1 MTRFRA
7 AIEQHR
13 IFCFLPLLMIAAGCT
28 NLEFLEPN
36 TCGNLVVES
45 DAGEDCDGVDGCG
58 APGSANACRYT
69 CAVGSNGCPTDLGFQ
84 CGADF
89 ICRRPT
95 GQFSIGRSTTTE
107 TARDLIVGD
116 VNADGCA
123 EVIVTAV
130 RSTTVNAFASDR
142 SKSCIASAQT
152 LKTNKPDVGQSPPLP
167 ILRDVSP
174 DDPSKKQSLISAG
187 SSVFGDG
194 LSLHFANE
202 TPTLFPVL
210 FPRSER
216 AAPLMRPLK
225 ATLLGVEALV
235 ILEQRTESKTD
246 IVIQSN
252 AQMGPEVINDALPGK
267 IQDIA
272 TIAVG
277 DILTFLN
284 DSTPCDELVVGMRGS
299 KTLDIYQLCSS
310 AGAIE
315 FAPGPMPKV
324 TLDGKFT
331 IRNKN
336 ARVLLVDVN
345 GDGKLDLATN
355 GADESA
361 EMFVP
366 LVAYGVDG
374 GRFHSNTMPLPNG
387 VMPDGKA
394 LVLNDM
400 GAMNA
405 AAKNTTFVAVEMDA
419 NHPGVEFYN
428 PPCPVFDDDFT
439 SPSCG
444 QVTGDCEAVVVDID
458 NDGDQDV
465 VVSEGQGVD
474 LAIHRQSG
482 GTFNVTFL
490 ETTCPPHYLGAG
502 DFDADGI
509 NDVAF
514 FDQAKNAF
522 GENETALSI
531 VYGNALAA
539 PSDPVI
545 SGNFSD
551 ATGLAP
557 VQVGP
562 VGSGTLIAATR
573 GIANG
578 TNKSALGIIEIGNER
593 AVAGPWYLKPGDAT
607 TSAFDTLRI
616 VGLASGS
623 FSSSSALLESAVV
636 TLKESKGQ
644 GGAPTP
650 QLWLVTPKESAELLD
665 AYSANSS
672 SMPCQGG
679 CMMTA
684 VPTAAGTTDN
694 LLILGTN
701 TAILYKVTDNGFTE
715 GTPWNLDHTFSPQL
729 STKPPA
735 RDNVRPFVGKVD
747 NDDYWD
753 VLVLATNGALV
764 GFFGD
769 SQDNFEEVELL
780 PAPKCWQTAGCGNYI
795 PAMLNID
802 GDKDLELVIAGS
814 DLLGSVNK
822 QPIVAYDVILVDG
835 KRTLVAR
842 DTLTILDDGITK
854 PEDLVSIDSDYFNL
868 GAGDV
873 DGDGVTDLV
882 FMPSSNFFTIL
893 RGVPVHQ

>member
-7 AIEQHR
+7 AIER
-13 IFCFLPLLMIAAGCT
+13 NRVFCFLPMLVIAAGCT
-28 NLEFLEPN
+28 NLEFVEPN
-36 TCGNLVVES
+36 TCGNLVIES
-45 DAGEDCDGVDGCG
+45 EAGEDCDGADGCG

-69 CAVGSNGCPTDLGFQ
+69 CGAGSNGCPTDLGFQ
-84 CGADF
+84 CGVDF
-89 ICRRPT
+89 ICRRST
-95 GQFSIGRSTTTE
+95 GQFSIERSTTTE

-116 VNADGCA
+116 VNANGCA

-142 SKSCIASAQT
+142 SKSCVASTQT
-152 LKTNKPDVGQSPPLP
+152 LQTNKPDQGKAPPLP
-167 ILRDVSP
+167 LLRDLSP

-187 SSVFGDG
+187 SSAFGDG
-194 LSLHFANE
+194 LSLHFAND
-202 TPTLFPVL
+202 TPTLFPNL
-210 FPRSER
+210 FPRAER

-225 ATLLGVEALV
+225 ANLLGAEALV

-246 IVIQSN
+246 IVIQSDG
-252 AQMGPEVINDALPGK
+252 QKGPQVFMDALVGK

-277 DILTFLN
+277 DFFVPMGEMK
-284 DSTPCDELVVGMRGS
+284 PCDEIVIGMRGS
-299 KTLDIYQLCSS
+299 KTLEIYQLCTP
-310 AGAIE
+310 AGAYQ
-315 FAPGPMPKV
+315 FVPGPMSKV
-324 TLDGKFT
+324 TLDANYT

-336 ARVLLVDVN
+336 ARVLVVDVN
-345 GDGKLDLATN
+345 GDGHLDLATN
-355 GADESA
+355 GEEVKADIKDTIFA
-361 EMFVP
+361 P
-366 LVAYGVDG
+366 LVAYGVGD
-374 GRFHSNTMPLPNG
+374 GRFHSNPMPLPNG
-387 VMPDGKA
+387 MMPDGKA
-394 LVLNDM
+394 SVSDDP
-400 GAMNA
+400 GAKSA
-405 AAKNTTFVAVEMDA
+405 AAKDTIFVAVEVDA

-439 SPSCG
+439 SPTCD
-444 QVTGDCEAVVVDID
+444 QVTGDCEAIVVDID

-465 VVSEGQGVD
+465 IVSEGQGVD

-490 ETTCPPHYLGAG
+490 ETTCPPHHLGAG
-502 DFDADGI
+502 DFDADGV

-522 GENETALSI
+522 GKNKTALSI

-539 PSDPVI
+539 PNNPVL
-545 SGNFSD
+545 SGNFSE

-562 VGSGTLIAATR
+562 LGSGTLIAATR
-573 GIANG
+573 GIATG
-578 TNKSALGIIEIGNER
+578 TNKSALGIIEVGNER
-593 AVAGPWYLKPGDAT
+593 AVAGPWYLKAGDAT
-607 TSAFDTLRI
+607 TSAVDSLRI
-616 VGLASGS
+616 IGLATGS
-623 FSSSSALLESAVV
+623 FLDGPLLDSAVV
-636 TLKESKGQ
+636 TSSDTNGQ
-644 GGAPTP
+644 
-650 QLWLVTPKESAELLD
+650 QLWLVTPKEGAELLD
-665 AYSANSS
+665 ADLQTSS
-672 SMPCQGG
+672 SMPCEMG
-679 CMMTA
+679 CLMTA
-684 VPTAAGTTDN
+684 VPTAAGAKDN
-694 LLILGTN
+694 LLMIGN
-701 TAILYKVTDNGFTE
+701 DKAIIYAFSDSSTPTE
-715 GTPWNLDHTFSPQL
+715 TVLSLEHTFSPLL
-729 STKPPA
+729 SAKPPS

-747 NDDYWD
+747 DDAYWD

-769 SQDNFEEVELL
+769 SQDHFSEVELL
-780 PAPKCWQTAGCGNYI
+780 AAPKCWQTAGCGNYV

-802 GDKDLELVIAGS
+802 GDKELELVIAGS
-814 DLLGSVNK
+814 ELPGSLNK
-822 QPIVAYDVILVDG
+822 QPIMAYDIALVDG
-835 KRTLVAR
+835 KRTLTAR

-854 PEDLVSIDSDYFNL
+854 PEELISNDSDYFNM